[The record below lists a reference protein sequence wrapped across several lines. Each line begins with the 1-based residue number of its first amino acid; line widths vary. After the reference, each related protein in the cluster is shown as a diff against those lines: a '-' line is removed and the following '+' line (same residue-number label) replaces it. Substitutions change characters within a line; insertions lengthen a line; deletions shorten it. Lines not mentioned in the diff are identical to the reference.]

1 MSVAR
6 MMQQAAAGVS
16 AGGGIVTDNLV
27 FHLDAGNTSSYP
39 GSGSTWSDISGS
51 GLTGTISGA
60 TFSSGDGG
68 HFYFNGGA
76 TRVTTNNQIDNDDFT
91 YSAWFSP
98 TTDTDTGRN
107 DIMSTYEQTSAEWI
121 NLGTKSGTGFYNRAN
136 FTVDNNSSKK
146 ELDDTVSNPAGTW
159 YMLTGTYTA
168 SNGAMDIYMNTT
180 LNASGTTSA
189 GTVLGLQTMT
199 IGAMSSNSQS
209 ESFIG
214 KISDVKAYTK
224 VLSVAEITQNFDAL
238 RGRYGV

>member
-16 AGGGIVTDNLV
+16 AGGIVTDNLV

-98 TTDTDTGRN
+98 TTDTNTGRN
-107 DIMSTYEQTSAEWI
+107 DIMNTYETTSSEWM
-121 NLGTKSGTGFYNRAN
+121 NLGTISGTSFYNRAS
-136 FTVDNNSSKK
+136 FSVDNNSSKT
-146 ELDDTVSNPAGTW
+146 ELNDTVSNTAGTW

-168 SNGAMDIYMNTT
+168 SNGAMKIYINTS

-199 IGAMSSNSQS
+199 IGAMSSNEQG

-224 VLSVAEITQNFDAL
+224 VLSVAELTQNFDAL